1 MGLHT
6 PIEWCDHSWPIVN
19 GCRRASPGCENCYSE
34 RLTATR
40 LAHTPKYKGLAVF
53 DKGPRY
59 TGETRL
65 WEPHLTLPFKW
76 KTPAKIFVAD
86 MGDLFYEQ
94 VSDQDI
100 NRVFAVMS
108 LAPQHV
114 FQVLTKRASRMRAY
128 FADESRWAKI
138 EVAARRLYREHT
150 KQQIAGK
157 ILIGPLP
164 HIWLGVSAENQEWAN
179 KRIPDLLATPA
190 AIRFVSYE
198 PALGPVDF
206 SKWLGT
212 TPGINWLICGGESG
226 PGARPFNVEWARSVI
241 KQCTAAHV
249 ACFIKQLGSDPYGI
263 KLRNRKG
270 GDMSEWPEDL
280 RLRKFPV

>member
-65 WEPHLTLPFKW
+65 WEPHLTLPFEW

-94 VSDQDI
+94 VLAKLSAFPSGQRLSS
-100 NRVFAVMS
+100 NRICRSS
-108 LAPQHV
+108 LDRSP
-114 FQVLTKRASRMRAY
+114 L
-128 FADESRWAKI
+128 
-138 EVAARRLYREHT
+138 
-150 KQQIAGK
+150 
-157 ILIGPLP
+157 LIFGPLP
-164 HIWLGVSAENQEWAN
+164 VGISLPVGHILLVGSTPLSYESQ
-179 KRIPDLLATPA
+179 KFRPDLIYCRLPRRENFRVTANHCQVLKPLPRPPQRFGKPA
-190 AIRFVSYE
+190 ATN
-198 PALGPVDF
+198 PLG
-206 SKWLGT
+206 SI
-212 TPGINWLICGGESG
+212 TPKCVHTNST
-226 PGARPFNVEWARSVI
+226 NRSVSMMPL
-241 KQCTAAHV
+241 A
-249 ACFIKQLGSDPYGI
+249 
-263 KLRNRKG
+263 
-270 GDMSEWPEDL
+270 
-280 RLRKFPV
+280 